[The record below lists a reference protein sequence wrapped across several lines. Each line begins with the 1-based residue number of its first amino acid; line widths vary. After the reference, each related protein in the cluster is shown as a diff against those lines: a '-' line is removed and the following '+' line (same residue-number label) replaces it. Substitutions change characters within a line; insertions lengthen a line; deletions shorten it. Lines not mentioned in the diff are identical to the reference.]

1 MDGRGRHTSRH
12 GTCVTSHRSHVQ
24 KVSFFHCDCIPIQM
38 FGRFVPSEDV
48 TGSNQAKSSVVR
60 GIRTRLV
67 EQYPPLDSYIDEI
80 IPKKE
85 PVAVLKWFDI

>member
-1 MDGRGRHTSRH
+1 MH
-12 GTCVTSHRSHVQ
+12 SH
-24 KVSFFHCDCIPIQM
+24 PIIC
-38 FGRFVPSEDV
+38 RFVPSEDV

-67 EQYPPLDSYIDEI
+67 EQYPPLGDYIDEI

-85 PVAVLKWFDI
+85 PVAILKWSVMY